1 MNRFSNICPKLFD
14 LMNSIEAYE
23 KDIDL
28 QSNFLKSFRTQ
39 KKLSSNQQKNTIFSG
54 SGDSLVSAMLA
65 ESFSNGMVKFMD
77 PLDLYKNKHLTK
89 SKHVY
94 FVSISGNTL
103 TNIKVAKT
111 AKRTTAITSK
121 PQSRLARASDMTIL
135 LDAPNNG
142 IFTAGSISF
151 LESALT
157 SISLVKKIT
166 IPKNSKLFLKAKTDA
181 KKVTVS
187 KRIFVLGNLFTFPL
201 AMYCAAKF
209 YELLGYDVHYCKIE
223 QFSHMELFSVQKGD
237 TVIIFEEK
245 NSHNKQLAKSLKKI
259 DIHVIHP
266 DVPSEKLSQIV
277 YCTFFSQLVALFEA
291 KKKNKKECHFVT
303 AKKIRNISNQMI
315 Y

>member
-1 MNRFSNICPKLFD
+1 VNT
-14 LMNSIEAYE
+14 IEAFE
-23 KDIDL
+23 KDIEL
-28 QSNFLKSFRTQ
+28 QSNFLKSFRVQ

-65 ESFSNGMVKFMD
+65 ESFSNGLVTVMD
-77 PLDLYKNKHLTK
+77 PLDLFKNKHLIK

-94 FVSISGNTL
+94 FVSISGNTI
-103 TNIKVAKT
+103 TNIMVAKI
-111 AKRTTAITSK
+111 AKKTTAITSK
-121 PQSRLARASDMTIL
+121 PQSLLARASDMTIL
-135 LDAPNNG
+135 LNAPNNDV
-142 IFTAGSISF
+142 FTAGSISF

-157 SISLVKKIT
+157 CISLVNTVT
-166 IPKNSKLFLKAKTDA
+166 IPKNSKLFSKAKTDA

-209 YELLGYDVHYCKIE
+209 YELLGYDVHYCRIE

-237 TVIIFEEK
+237 TVIIFEEE
-245 NSHNKQLAKSLKKI
+245 NSHNKQLVKNLKKI
-259 DIHVIHP
+259 DINVIHP
-266 DVPSEKLSQIV
+266 NVPSEKLSQII
-277 YCTFFSQLVALFEA
+277 YCTFFSQLVTLFEA